1 MRARKFSLF
10 AIINT
15 LILSIY
21 GITVFYPFYN
31 AVIVSI
37 TSEKEYV
44 NSKFS
49 LFPKEPTFDA
59 YIEIFNRG
67 WLLNSYKATLFIV
80 TVGDVY
86 SMLLT
91 MLCAYAMSRPGFF
104 GKKAL
109 LSFMLIPMFFSG
121 GLIPFYLLIRSLG
134 LMNSLWAIIL
144 PSGISTFYMLLMKNF
159 FEGIPKSLEESAR
172 LDGANDF
179 RILFSIILPL
189 SKPIIATVVLFTL
202 VDLWN
207 DWYRPMLFINS
218 TGKRPLQLAL
228 RAMLATATSNSNSEG
243 SLKAQQVYIEGV
255 KMAAVVVTMVP
266 VMLIYPFLQK
276 YFAKG
281 IMIGAVKG

>member
-1 MRARKFSLF
+1 MKARKFSLF

-15 LILSIY
+15 LVLTIY
-21 GITVFYPFYN
+21 GIIVFYPFYN

-44 NSKFS
+44 TSKFA
-49 LFPKEPTFDA
+49 LFPKEPTLNA
-59 YIEIFNRG
+59 YVEIFNRG
-67 WLLNSYKATLFIV
+67 WLLDSYKATLFIV
-80 TVGDVY
+80 TIGVVY
-86 SMLLT
+86 SMLMT

-104 GKKAL
+104 AKKAI

-159 FEGIPKSLEESAR
+159 FESIPRSLEESAK

-179 RILFSIILPL
+179 RILISIIVPL

-207 DWYRPMLFINS
+207 DWYRPMLFITS
-218 TGKRPLQLAL
+218 TSKRPLQLAL
-228 RAMLATATSNSNSEG
+228 RAMLATATSNMKSEG

-266 VMLIYPFLQK
+266 VMLVYPFLQK